1 MVRQYRPLGSPVR
14 EYNNAPYSL
23 SAADCGN
30 CNAFAMDEQD
40 EFKMKLEGVSGN
52 NLKVPSGTAVQP
64 VPKPA
69 LRDPEKWF
77 SNGHPESAGYQT
89 NSNGPGTSPKIV
101 LYSHDTFG
109 MGNIRRTLLLSQE
122 FINEYPGASI
132 LIITGSPMIHAFRIP
147 KGIDYIKL
155 PCLDR
160 LEAEQYAPRYLSSCA
175 EEVKQTRE
183 AILKESVLRFNPD
196 LMVIDKRAAGVDGE
210 LLPTLHALRQNSR
223 HTKLV
228 LGVRDIL
235 DEPERTRKVLA
246 SNGSFDV
253 ISQFYD
259 EVWIYGS
266 KLIFDTAK
274 EYGFPESIVRKTFYC
289 GYLKRPT
296 ISTGRKEGP
305 PRVLITTGGGGDGSD
320 IIEAYL
326 AGLSTLP
333 RNVALRTTV
342 IFGPQMPERY
352 RLELLRRFDY
362 MADVEFLEFEAD
374 ITNRYAESDVVVSQA
389 GYNTVC
395 ELLSFSRRA
404 ILIPRSEPVREQ
416 LIRAR
421 LMAALDFFKIIEP
434 QNLTPKTLISNIL
447 EALNSSSRIS
457 ATLDLDGLPVIRER
471 VCALL
476 SCSRR
481 AA

>member
-1 MVRQYRPLGSPVR
+1 
-14 EYNNAPYSL
+14 
-23 SAADCGN
+23 
-30 CNAFAMDEQD
+30 
-40 EFKMKLEGVSGN
+40 MKYEDISGN
-52 NLKVPSGTAVQP
+52 NSQVLPDSSVQSA
-64 VPKPA
+64 PKPEFH
-69 LRDPEKWF
+69 DPGNWY
-77 SNGHPESAGYQT
+77 SNGNPAATRQETSL
-89 NSNGPGTSPKIV
+89 NGSGSSPKIV

-122 FINEYPGASI
+122 FITEYPGASI

-147 KGIDYIKL
+147 TGIDYIKL
-155 PCLDR
+155 PCVDR
-160 LEAEQYAPRYLSSCA
+160 FAAEQYAPRYLSGCS

-196 LMVIDKRAAGVDGE
+196 LMVVDKRASGIDGE
-210 LLPTLHALRQNSR
+210 LLPTLRALRQNGR

-228 LGVRDIL
+228 LGVCDIL
-235 DEPERTRKVLA
+235 DEPERTRTVLA
-246 SNGSFDV
+246 GNGSFEAIDE
-253 ISQFYD
+253 FYD
-259 EVWIYGS
+259 QVWIYGS
-266 KLIFDTAK
+266 KEIFDTAR
-274 EYGFPESIVRKTFYC
+274 EYAFPESIRRKTFYC

-296 ISTGRKEGP
+296 VAAGRKEGP

-326 AGLSTLP
+326 TGLSTLP

-342 IFGPQMPERY
+342 IFGPQMPEVR
-352 RLELLRRFDY
+352 RAELLRHFDY
-362 MADVEFLEFEAD
+362 LADVEFLEFEAD

-404 ILIPRSEPVREQ
+404 ILVPRSKPVREQ

-421 LMAALDFFKIIEP
+421 LMAQRGFFECIEP
-434 QNLTPKTLISNIL
+434 QDLTPEILISKVL
-447 EALNSSSRIS
+447 EALNSSSVTS
-457 ATLDLDGLPVIRER
+457 STMELDGLPVIRER
-471 VCALL
+471 VRGLL
-476 SCSRR
+476 NCRRR

>member
-1 MVRQYRPLGSPVR
+1 MMKFENIHGGNSQVFS
-14 EYNNAPYSL
+14 EN
-23 SAADCGN
+23 SA
-30 CNAFAMDEQD
+30 
-40 EFKMKLEGVSGN
+40 
-52 NLKVPSGTAVQP
+52 QP
-64 VPKPA
+64 APKPA
-69 LRDPEKWF
+69 LQDPGVWF
-77 SNGHPESAGYQT
+77 SDGHPASLRQDRNLEVSG
-89 NSNGPGTSPKIV
+89 SSPKIV

-109 MGNIRRTLLLSQE
+109 MGNIRRTLLLSQD

-160 LEAEQYAPRYLSSCA
+160 FAAEQYGPRYLSGCP
-175 EEVKQTRE
+175 EEVKETRE

-196 LMVIDKRAAGVDGE
+196 LMVVDKRAAGIDGE
-210 LLPTLHALRQNSR
+210 LLPTLHALRQNGR
-223 HTKLV
+223 HTRLA

-253 ISQFYD
+253 IDEFYD

-266 KLIFDTAK
+266 RAIFDTAK
-274 EYGFPESIVRKTFYC
+274 EYAFPESIGRKTFYC
-289 GYLKRPT
+289 GYLKRST
-296 ISTGRKEGP
+296 IPTGRKEGP
-305 PRVLITTGGGGDGSD
+305 PRILITTGGGGDGSD

-326 AGLSTLP
+326 TGLSTLP

-342 IFGPQMPERY
+342 IFGPQMPEPC

-395 ELLSFSRRA
+395 ELLSFSLRA
-404 ILIPRSEPVREQ
+404 ILVPRSEPVREQ

-421 LMAALDFFKIIEP
+421 LMAERGFFDYIEP
-434 QNLTPKTLISNIL
+434 QNLTPETLISKVL
-447 EALNSSSRIS
+447 EALHSSSITS
-457 ATLDLDGLPVIRER
+457 GTLDLDGLPVIRER
-471 VCALL
+471 VRGLL
-476 SCSRR
+476 NCQRR

>member
-1 MVRQYRPLGSPVR
+1 
-14 EYNNAPYSL
+14 
-23 SAADCGN
+23 
-30 CNAFAMDEQD
+30 
-40 EFKMKLEGVSGN
+40 MKYEDISGN
-52 NLKVPSGTAVQP
+52 NSQVLPDSSVQSA
-64 VPKPA
+64 PKPEFH
-69 LRDPEKWF
+69 DPGNWY
-77 SNGHPESAGYQT
+77 SNGNPAATRQETSL
-89 NSNGPGTSPKIV
+89 NGSGSSPKIV

-122 FINEYPGASI
+122 FITEYPGASI

-147 KGIDYIKL
+147 TGIDYIKL
-155 PCLDR
+155 PCVDR
-160 LEAEQYAPRYLSSCA
+160 FAAEQYAPRYLSGCS

-196 LMVIDKRAAGVDGE
+196 LMVVDKRASGIDGE
-210 LLPTLHALRQNSR
+210 LLPTLRALRQNGR

-235 DEPERTRKVLA
+235 DEPERTRTVLA
-246 SNGSFDV
+246 GNGSFEAIDE
-253 ISQFYD
+253 FYD
-259 EVWIYGS
+259 QVWIYGS
-266 KLIFDTAK
+266 KEIFDTAR
-274 EYGFPESIVRKTFYC
+274 EYAFPESIRRKTFYC

-296 ISTGRKEGP
+296 VAAGRKEGP

-326 AGLSTLP
+326 TGLSTLP

-342 IFGPQMPERY
+342 IFGPQMPEVR
-352 RLELLRRFDY
+352 RAELLRHFDY
-362 MADVEFLEFEAD
+362 LADVEFLEFEAD

-404 ILIPRSEPVREQ
+404 ILVPRSKPVREQ

-421 LMAALDFFKIIEP
+421 LMAQRGFFECIEP
-434 QNLTPKTLISNIL
+434 QDLTPEILISKVL
-447 EALNSSSRIS
+447 EALNSSSVTS
-457 ATLDLDGLPVIRER
+457 STMELDGLPVIRER
-471 VCALL
+471 VRGLL
-476 SCSRR
+476 NCRRR

>member
-1 MVRQYRPLGSPVR
+1 VLHFFL
-14 EYNNAPYSL
+14 NAAYCGIVIASL
-23 SAADCGN
+23 WIDP
-30 CNAFAMDEQD
+30 D
-40 EFKMKLEGVSGN
+40 EFMMKFENIEGGN
-52 NLKVPSGTAVQP
+52 SQVLPENSAQP
-64 VPKPA
+64 APKPA
-69 LRDPEKWF
+69 LQGPGVWF
-77 SNGHPESAGYQT
+77 SDGHPAPFRQESNLKVSG
-89 NSNGPGTSPKIV
+89 SSPKIV

-109 MGNIRRTLLLSQE
+109 MGNIRRTLLLSQD
-122 FINEYPGASI
+122 FITEYPGASI

-147 KGIDYIKL
+147 RGIDYIKL

-160 LEAEQYAPRYLSSCA
+160 FEAEQYAPRYLSGCR
-175 EEVKQTRE
+175 EEVKETRE

-196 LMVIDKRAAGVDGE
+196 LMVVDKRAAGIDGE
-210 LLPTLHALRQNSR
+210 LLPTLHALRENGR

-246 SNGSFDV
+246 GNGSFDV
-253 ISQFYD
+253 IDEFYD

-266 KLIFDTAK
+266 KSIFDTAK
-274 EYGFPESIVRKTFYC
+274 EYAFPESVVRKTFYC

-296 ISTGRKEGP
+296 ILAERKEGS

-326 AGLSTLP
+326 TGLSGLP

-342 IFGPQMPERY
+342 IFGPQMPEVH
-352 RLELLRRFDY
+352 RLELLRHFDY
-362 MADVEFLEFEAD
+362 MSDVNFLEFEAE
-374 ITNRYAESDVVVSQA
+374 IANLYAESDVVVAQA

-404 ILIPRSEPVREQ
+404 ILVPRSEPVREQ

-421 LMAALDFFKIIEP
+421 LMAQRGFFEYIEP
-434 QNLTPKTLISNIL
+434 QDLTSEKLISKVL
-447 EALNSSSRIS
+447 ESFDSPSVTSN
-457 ATLDLDGLPVIRER
+457 TLDLDGLPVIRER
-471 VCALL
+471 VRALL
-476 SCSRR
+476 NCWRR

>member
-1 MVRQYRPLGSPVR
+1 MMKFENVLGNDSQVIARSTVQASPR
-14 EYNNAPYSL
+14 
-23 SAADCGN
+23 SA
-30 CNAFAMDEQD
+30 
-40 EFKMKLEGVSGN
+40 LEN
-52 NLKVPSGTAVQP
+52 
-64 VPKPA
+64 
-69 LRDPEKWF
+69 PESWF
-77 SNGHPESAGYQT
+77 SNGYPAAHRSGNGT
-89 NSNGPGTSPKIV
+89 NACGSSPKIV

-109 MGNIRRTLLLSQE
+109 MGNIRRTLLLSQD
-122 FINEYPGASI
+122 FIDEYPDASI

-160 LEAEQYAPRYLSSCA
+160 LEAEQYAPKYLCDCP
-175 EEVKQTRE
+175 EEVRETRE
-183 AILKESVLRFNPD
+183 AILRESVLRFNPD
-196 LMVIDKRAAGVDGE
+196 LMVVDKRAAGVDDE
-210 LLPTLHALRQNSR
+210 LLPTLHALRQNGR

-246 SNGSFDV
+246 SNGSFEV
-253 ISQFYD
+253 IEEFYD

-266 KLIFDTAK
+266 QSIFDTAR
-274 EYGFPESIVRKTFYC
+274 EYAFPESVVQKTHYC

-296 ISTGRKEGP
+296 VSAKHSEGP
-305 PRVLITTGGGGDGSD
+305 PRVLVTTGGGGDGSD

-326 AGLSTLP
+326 TGLSSLP
-333 RNVALRTTV
+333 RNVALRSTV
-342 IFGPQMPERY
+342 IFGPQMQQAR
-352 RLELLRRFDY
+352 RLELLEQFDY
-362 MADVEFLEFEAD
+362 MADVNFLEFEAD
-374 ITNRYAESDVVVSQA
+374 IVNRYAESDVVVAQA

-404 ILIPRSEPVREQ
+404 ILVPRSEPVREQ

-421 LMAALDFFKIIEP
+421 LMAERGFFEFIEP
-434 QNLTPKTLISNIL
+434 QNLTAQTLISKVL
-447 EALNSSSRIS
+447 EALHSGSTAS

-471 VCALL
+471 VRALL
-476 SCSRR
+476 TCRRR

>member
-1 MVRQYRPLGSPVR
+1 
-14 EYNNAPYSL
+14 
-23 SAADCGN
+23 
-30 CNAFAMDEQD
+30 
-40 EFKMKLEGVSGN
+40 MKYEDISGN
-52 NLKVPSGTAVQP
+52 NSQVLTENSAQAA
-64 VPKPA
+64 PKPEFH
-69 LRDPEKWF
+69 DPGNWY
-77 SNGHPESAGYQT
+77 SNGIPAVTRQET
-89 NSNGPGTSPKIV
+89 NLNGSGLSPKIV

-122 FINEYPGASI
+122 FITEYPGASI

-147 KGIDYIKL
+147 TGIDYIKL
-155 PCLDR
+155 PCVDR
-160 LEAEQYAPRYLSSCA
+160 FAAEQYAPRYLSGCS

-183 AILKESVLRFNPD
+183 AILRESVLRFNPD
-196 LMVIDKRAAGVDGE
+196 LMVVDKRASGIDGE
-210 LLPTLHALRQNSR
+210 LLPTLHALRQYGR

-235 DEPERTRKVLA
+235 DEPERTRTVLA
-246 SNGSFDV
+246 GNGSFEV
-253 ISQFYD
+253 IDEFYD
-259 EVWIYGS
+259 QVWIYGS
-266 KLIFDTAK
+266 KEIFDTAK
-274 EYGFPESIVRKTFYC
+274 EYAFPESIRRKTFYC

-296 ISTGRKEGP
+296 VAAGRKEGP

-326 AGLSTLP
+326 TGLSTLP

-342 IFGPQMPERY
+342 IFGPQMPEVR
-352 RLELLRRFDY
+352 RAELLRHFDY
-362 MADVEFLEFEAD
+362 LADVEFLEFEAD

-404 ILIPRSEPVREQ
+404 ILVPRSKPVREQ

-421 LMAALDFFKIIEP
+421 LMAQRGFFECIEP
-434 QNLTPKTLISNIL
+434 QDLTPEILISKVL
-447 EALNSSSRIS
+447 EALNSSSVTS
-457 ATLDLDGLPVIRER
+457 STMELDGLPVIRER
-471 VCALL
+471 VRGLL
-476 SCSRR
+476 NCRRR

>member
-1 MVRQYRPLGSPVR
+1 
-14 EYNNAPYSL
+14 
-23 SAADCGN
+23 
-30 CNAFAMDEQD
+30 
-40 EFKMKLEGVSGN
+40 MKYEDISGN
-52 NLKVPSGTAVQP
+52 NSQVLPDSSVQSA
-64 VPKPA
+64 PKPEFH
-69 LRDPEKWF
+69 DPGNWY
-77 SNGHPESAGYQT
+77 SNGNPAATRQETSL
-89 NSNGPGTSPKIV
+89 NGSGSSSKIV

-122 FINEYPGASI
+122 FITEYPGASI

-147 KGIDYIKL
+147 TGIDYIKL
-155 PCLDR
+155 PCVDR
-160 LEAEQYAPRYLSSCA
+160 FAAEQYAPRYLSGCS

-196 LMVIDKRAAGVDGE
+196 LMVVDKRASGIDGE
-210 LLPTLHALRQNSR
+210 LLPTLRALRQNGR

-235 DEPERTRKVLA
+235 DEPERTRTVLA
-246 SNGSFDV
+246 GNGSFEAIDE
-253 ISQFYD
+253 FYD
-259 EVWIYGS
+259 QVWIYGS
-266 KLIFDTAK
+266 KEIFDTAR
-274 EYGFPESIVRKTFYC
+274 EYAFPESIRRKTFYC

-296 ISTGRKEGP
+296 VAAGRKEGP

-326 AGLSTLP
+326 TGLSTLP

-342 IFGPQMPERY
+342 IFGPQMPEVR
-352 RLELLRRFDY
+352 RAELLRHFDY
-362 MADVEFLEFEAD
+362 LADVEFLEFEAD

-404 ILIPRSEPVREQ
+404 ILVPRSKPVREQ

-421 LMAALDFFKIIEP
+421 LMAQRGFFECIEP
-434 QNLTPKTLISNIL
+434 QDLTPEILISKVL
-447 EALNSSSRIS
+447 EALNSSSVTS
-457 ATLDLDGLPVIRER
+457 STMELDGLPVIRER
-471 VCALL
+471 VRGLL
-476 SCSRR
+476 NCRRR

>member
-1 MVRQYRPLGSPVR
+1 MMKFENIDGGNSQVLP
-14 EYNNAPYSL
+14 EN
-23 SAADCGN
+23 SA
-30 CNAFAMDEQD
+30 Q
-40 EFKMKLEGVSGN
+40 
-52 NLKVPSGTAVQP
+52 PS
-64 VPKPA
+64 PKPA
-69 LRDPEKWF
+69 LQDPGVWF
-77 SNGHPESAGYQT
+77 SDGHPSSFRREKNLNVSG
-89 NSNGPGTSPKIV
+89 SSPKIV

-122 FINEYPGASI
+122 FITEYPGASI

-147 KGIDYIKL
+147 SGIDYIKL

-160 LEAEQYAPRYLSSCA
+160 LQAEQYAPRYLPGCG
-175 EEVKQTRE
+175 EEVKETRE
-183 AILKESVLRFNPD
+183 AVLKESVLRFNPD
-196 LMVIDKRAAGVDGE
+196 LMVVDKRAAGIDGE
-210 LLPTLHALRQNSR
+210 LLPTLHALRQNGR

-246 SNGSFDV
+246 DNGSFDV
-253 ISQFYD
+253 IDEFYD

-266 KLIFDTAK
+266 KSIFDTAK
-274 EYGFPESIVRKTFYC
+274 QYAFPESVVGKTFYC
-289 GYLKRPT
+289 GYLKRST
-296 ISTGRKEGP
+296 ISTGRKEGT
-305 PRVLITTGGGGDGSD
+305 PRVLITTGGGGDGRD

-342 IFGPQMPERY
+342 IFGPQMPEPCRTD
-352 RLELLRRFDY
+352 LLQRFGY

-374 ITNRYAESDVVVSQA
+374 ITSRYAESDVVVSQA

-404 ILIPRSEPVREQ
+404 ILVPRSEPVREQ

-421 LMAALDFFKIIEP
+421 LMAERGFFDCIEP
-434 QNLTPKTLISNIL
+434 KDLTPETLISKVL
-447 EALNSSSRIS
+447 EALQSSPITSG
-457 ATLDLDGLPVIRER
+457 TLDLDGLPVIRER
-471 VCALL
+471 VRALL
-476 SCSRR
+476 NCQRR

>member
-1 MVRQYRPLGSPVR
+1 MKFENISVNNSQVLPENSAQSAPKSELHDPGNWHSDGNLGVTRQEASLNGSG
-14 EYNNAPYSL
+14 S
-23 SAADCGN
+23 
-30 CNAFAMDEQD
+30 
-40 EFKMKLEGVSGN
+40 
-52 NLKVPSGTAVQP
+52 
-64 VPKPA
+64 
-69 LRDPEKWF
+69 
-77 SNGHPESAGYQT
+77 
-89 NSNGPGTSPKIV
+89 SPKIV

-122 FINEYPGASI
+122 FITEYPGASI

-147 KGIDYIKL
+147 TGIDYIKL
-155 PCLDR
+155 PCVDR
-160 LEAEQYAPRYLSSCA
+160 LAAEQYAPRYLSGCS

-196 LMVIDKRAAGVDGE
+196 LMVVDKRASGIDGE
-210 LLPTLHALRQNSR
+210 LLPTLHALRQNGR

-235 DEPERTRKVLA
+235 DEPDHTRRVLA
-246 SNGSFDV
+246 ANGSFEAIDE
-253 ISQFYD
+253 FYD
-259 EVWIYGS
+259 QVWIYGS
-266 KLIFDTAK
+266 KDIFDTAK
-274 EYGFPESIVRKTFYC
+274 EYAFPESIRHKTFYC

-296 ISTGRKEGP
+296 VSPGRKEGP

-326 AGLSTLP
+326 TGLSTLP

-342 IFGPQMPERY
+342 IFGPQMPEVR
-352 RLELLRRFDY
+352 RAELLRRFEY
-362 MADVEFLEFEAD
+362 LADVEFLDFEAD

-404 ILIPRSEPVREQ
+404 ILVPRSKPVREQ

-421 LMAALDFFKIIEP
+421 LMAQRGFFECIEP
-434 QNLTPKTLISNIL
+434 QDLTPEILISKVL
-447 EALNSSSRIS
+447 EALNSSSVTS
-457 ATLDLDGLPVIRER
+457 STLELDGLPVIRER
-471 VCALL
+471 VRGLL
-476 SCSRR
+476 NCRRR